1 MPKSHTHEKWALLFA
16 MPLYYIYFKLSGNLM
31 SSIVFFVSFIFGVF
45 MLSPDLDTKSKSYS
59 RWGFLRF
66 IWLPYRGIMKH
77 RSIFSHLPFVGT
89 LIRTSY
95 LVISIT
101 LIVCLITY
109 IMLFVLGIK
118 THQNIFLVMK
128 NSFVMTFKVI
138 LQIKR
143 DYIISAI
150 LGMSA
155 GDLIHYILDVFAS
168 YLKKQS

>member
-1 MPKSHTHEKWALLFA
+1 MPKSHTHEKWALLFSI
-16 MPLYYIYFKLSGNLM
+16 PLSYIYFKLLGDITG
-31 SSIVFFVSFIFGVF
+31 SIIFFVSFIFGVF
-45 MLSPDLDTKSKSYS
+45 MLSPDLDTK
-59 RWGFLRF
+59 L
-66 IWLPYRGIMKH
+66 WLPYRKIMKH

-101 LIVCLITY
+101 LIACLIIY
-109 IMLFVLGIK
+109 AMLFILGIK

-128 NSFVMTFKVI
+128 NSLVMTFKVI

-143 DYIISAI
+143 DYIIAAI
-150 LGMSA
+150 LGIST

-168 YLKKQS
+168 YLKNQS

>member
-1 MPKSHTHEKWALLFA
+1 MALQGRPENGDFSHCDKA
-16 MPLYYIYFKLSGNLM
+16 
-31 SSIVFFVSFIFGVF
+31 
-45 MLSPDLDTKSKSYS
+45 
-59 RWGFLRF
+59 
-66 IWLPYRGIMKH
+66 WLPYRGIMKH

-143 DYIISAI
+143 DYITQ
-150 LGMSA
+150 
-155 GDLIHYILDVFAS
+155 VAS
-168 YLKKQS
+168 YQKINQ

>member
-16 MPLYYIYFKLSGNLM
+16 MPLSYIYFKLSGNLI

-66 IWLPYRGIMKH
+66 IWLPYRKIMKH

-109 IMLFVLGIK
+109 IMLFILGIK
-118 THQNIFLVMK
+118 TNQNIFLLMK

-143 DYIISAI
+143 DYIIAAI
-150 LGMSA
+150 LGISM

-168 YLKKQS
+168 YLKNQS